1 MNGDKRSAE
10 RDVPVPVPF
19 GVRLTQLTAQR
30 PDEVAAVFID
40 AGGGERTVTYAEL
53 DALADRMARRL
64 ADRGVAP
71 GDRVV
76 AALPKSIAQLALGFA
91 VWKRG
96 ATLVPLRHDM
106 PAPERAPL
114 VELAAARAV
123 VGEGELAALAAPG
136 GDAPAAAAA
145 VDVDRSATPASPLLV
160 ASGGS
165 TGRPKLIRTP
175 LPATITPG
183 QPFNPVGAIIGMRAG
198 QTVFTGSPP
207 YHFMGFGNYLSVLEG
222 GTSVILERFDAGMLL
237 DAIERH
243 RINLL
248 VLVPTMMIRLLRH
261 PDVAARDL
269 SSIEAIVHSAAPCPP
284 WVKRA
289 WIDLVGAERV
299 FEIYSSTEQVGFCV
313 VNGKEW
319 LERPGT
325 VGRGVMTEIRVL
337 GPTGRDVA
345 AGEVGEI
352 HMRLAGLPVPVYE
365 YLGADRGPV
374 TDDGF
379 ASVGDLGWLDE
390 DGYLFIADRRTDLVI
405 SGGVNVYPAEVEAVL
420 TEHPAVA
427 DAAVVGIPDDEWG
440 RRVHAVVE
448 VLPGASVTPEEL
460 DAHCRARLSA
470 TKVPRSYDVT
480 TDLGRNEAGK
490 FCRSGLSP
498 SG

>member
-1 MNGDKRSAE
+1 VNGDKRSVGPDA
-10 RDVPVPVPF
+10 PGPVPF
-19 GVRLTQLTAQR
+19 GVRLAQLAAER
-30 PDEVAAVFID
+30 RDDVALVFVD
-40 AGGGERTVTYAEL
+40 AGGDERTVTYAQL
-53 DALADRMARRL
+53 DSLADRMASRL
-64 ADRGVAP
+64 AARGVEP

-76 AALPKSIAQLALGFA
+76 AALAKSVEQLALGFA

-106 PAPERAPL
+106 PAPERSPL
-114 VELAAARAV
+114 VELAAGAAV
-123 VGEGELAALAAPG
+123 VGEEDLVALAAPG
-136 GDAPAAAAA
+136 DGA
-145 VDVDRSATPASPLLV
+145 VDGDRSATPAPPLLV

-175 LPATITPG
+175 LPSTITPG
-183 QPFNPVGAIIGMRAG
+183 QPFNPVGAIVGMRAG
-198 QTVFTGSPP
+198 QTVYTGSPP

-222 GTSVILERFDAGMLL
+222 GTSVILERFDAGALL

-243 RINLL
+243 RVNLL
-248 VLVPTMMIRLLRH
+248 VLVPTMMIRLLRD
-261 PDVAARDL
+261 PTIARRDL
-269 SSIEAIVHSAAPCPP
+269 SSIEAVVHSAAPCPP
-284 WVKRA
+284 WAKRA
-289 WIDLVGAERV
+289 WIELIGPERV

-325 VGRGVMTEIRVL
+325 VGRGVMTEIQVL
-337 GPTGRDVA
+337 DADGHDVA

-365 YLGADRGPV
+365 YVGADRGPV
-374 TDDGF
+374 TEDGF

-420 TEHPAVA
+420 TEHPAVV
-427 DAAVVGIPDDEWG
+427 DAAVVGVPDDEWG

-460 DAHCRARLSA
+460 DTHCRARLSA
-470 TKVPRSYDVT
+470 TKIPRSYDLT

-490 FCRSGLSP
+490 LRRSSLRG
-498 SG
+498 

>member
-1 MNGDKRSAE
+1 VNGDKHS
-10 RDVPVPVPF
+10 VPF
-19 GVRLTQLTAQR
+19 GVRLSDLAAER
-30 PDEVAAVFID
+30 PDGTAVVFVDAA
-40 AGGGERTVTYAEL
+40 GGERLVTHADL
-53 DALADRMARRL
+53 DALAEGMARRL
-64 ADRGVAP
+64 ADRGVGP

-76 AALPKSIAQLALGFA
+76 AALPKSVEQLALGFA

-96 ATLVPLRHDM
+96 ATLVPLRYDM

-114 VELAAARAV
+114 VDLADASAV
-123 VGEGELAALAAPG
+123 VGEDDLAVLAAMAG
-136 GDAPAAAAA
+136 GDRTTSAP
-145 VDVDRSATPASPLLV
+145 VDVDTDATATAASPLLV

-183 QPFNPVGAIIGMRAG
+183 QPFNPVGEIIGMRAG
-198 QTVFTGSPP
+198 QTAFTGSPP

-222 GTSVILERFDAGMLL
+222 GTSVVLERFDAAMLL

-243 RINLL
+243 RVNLL
-248 VLVPTMMIRLLRH
+248 VLVPTMMIRLLRD
-261 PDVAARDL
+261 PTIDERDL

-284 WVKRA
+284 WAKRA
-289 WIDLVGAERV
+289 WIDLIGSERV

-313 VNGKEW
+313 VSGKEW

-337 GPTGRDVA
+337 DSEGRDVA
-345 AGEVGEI
+345 AGDVGEI

-365 YLGADRGPV
+365 YVGADRGPV

-379 ASVGDLGWLDE
+379 ASVGDLGWLDD

-448 VLPGASVTPEEL
+448 VLPGAAVTPEEL

-470 TKVPRSYDVT
+470 TKVPRSYDLT

-490 FCRSGLSP
+490 LRRSSLRG
-498 SG
+498 

>member
-1 MNGDKRSAE
+1 VNGDKL
-10 RDVPVPVPF
+10 PVPF
-19 GVRLTQLTAQR
+19 GVRLSDLAAER
-30 PDEVAAVFID
+30 PDGVAVVFVD
-40 AGGGERTVTYAEL
+40 ATGDERDLTYAEL
-53 DALADRMARRL
+53 DSLADRMARRL
-64 ADRGVAP
+64 ADRGVVP

-76 AALPKSIAQLALGFA
+76 AALPKSVEQLALGFA
-91 VWKRG
+91 VWKCG

-106 PAPERAPL
+106 PLPERAPL
-114 VELAAARAV
+114 VELAGASAV
-123 VGEGELAALAAPG
+123 ITERDLAGLADADADADVGDGAGFSGPS
-136 GDAPAAAAA
+136 A
-145 VDVDRSATPASPLLV
+145 VPASPLLV

-222 GTSVILERFDAGMLL
+222 GTSVVLERFDPGVLL

-243 RINLL
+243 RVNLL
-248 VLVPTMMIRLLRH
+248 VLVPTMMIRLLRE
-261 PDVAARDL
+261 PTIASRDL
-269 SSIEAIVHSAAPCPP
+269 SSIEAVVHSAAPCPP

-289 WIDLVGAERV
+289 WIDLVGPERV

-313 VNGKEW
+313 VSGKEW

-337 GPTGRDVA
+337 DPEGGDLP

-365 YLGADRGPV
+365 YVGADRGPV

-390 DGYLFIADRRTDLVI
+390 DGYLFIADRRTDLII
-405 SGGVNVYPAEVEAVL
+405 SGGVNVYPAEVEAAL

-490 FCRSGLSP
+490 LRRSGLSP

>member
-1 MNGDKRSAE
+1 MNGDKRSAGP
-10 RDVPVPVPF
+10 DAPVPVPF
-19 GVRLTQLTAQR
+19 GVRLAQLAAQR
-30 PDEVAAVFID
+30 PDEVAVVFID
-40 AGGGERTVTYAEL
+40 AGGGERTVTYGEL
-53 DALADRMARRL
+53 DSLSDRMALRL
-64 ADRGVAP
+64 AGRGVES

-76 AALPKSIAQLALGFA
+76 AALPKSVAQLALGFA

-106 PAPERAPL
+106 PVPERAPL
-114 VELAAARAV
+114 VELARASAV
-123 VGEGELAALAAPG
+123 IAESDLAALAAPG
-136 GDAPAAAAA
+136 DGA
-145 VDVDRSATPASPLLV
+145 VDLDRPATPASPLLV

-175 LPATITPG
+175 LPSTITPG

-222 GTSVILERFDAGMLL
+222 GTSVILERFDAGLL
-237 DAIERH
+237 LGAIERH
-243 RINLL
+243 RVNLL
-248 VLVPTMMIRLLRH
+248 VLVPTMMIRLLRD
-261 PDVAARDL
+261 PTITQRDL

-289 WIDLVGAERV
+289 WIDLVGGERV

-313 VNGKEW
+313 VSGTEW

-337 GPTGRDVA
+337 DADGHDVA
-345 AGEVGEI
+345 AREVGEI

-365 YLGADRGPV
+365 YVGADRGPV

-390 DGYLFIADRRTDLVI
+390 DGYLFIADRRTDLII
-405 SGGVNVYPAEVEAVL
+405 SGGVNIYPAEVEAVL

-427 DAAVVGIPDDEWG
+427 DAAVVGVPDDEWG
-440 RRVHAVVE
+440 RRVHALVE
-448 VLPGASVTPEEL
+448 VFPGASVTPEEL

-470 TKVPRSYDVT
+470 TKVPRSYDLT

-490 FCRSGLSP
+490 LRRSGLSP

>member
-1 MNGDKRSAE
+1 VNGDKHPVAFGTRLRDLAAE
-10 RDVPVPVPF
+10 RPD
-19 GVRLTQLTAQR
+19 GVA
-30 PDEVAAVFID
+30 VAFVD
-40 AGGGERTVTYAEL
+40 ADGGERAVTYAGL
-53 DALADRMARRL
+53 DALAYRMASRL
-64 ADRGVAP
+64 ARRGVEP

-76 AALPKSIAQLALGFA
+76 AALPKSVEQLALGFA

-106 PAPERAPL
+106 PVPERAPL
-114 VELAAARAV
+114 VELAGAATIV
-123 VGEGELAALAAPG
+123 DEDDLAALAASG
-136 GDAPAAAAA
+136 GDASGGDATDAPVA
-145 VDVDRSATPASPLLV
+145 VDRSAAPASPLLV

-175 LPATITPG
+175 LPSTITPG
-183 QPFNPVGAIIGMRAG
+183 EPFNPVGAIIGMRAG

-207 YHFMGFGNYLSVLEG
+207 YHFMGFGNYLTVLEG
-222 GTSVILERFDAGMLL
+222 GTSVVLERFDAGMLL
-237 DAIERH
+237 AALERH
-243 RINLL
+243 RVNLL
-248 VLVPTMMIRLLRH
+248 VLVPTMMLRLLRD
-261 PDVAARDL
+261 PTIAARDL
-269 SSIEAIVHSAAPCPP
+269 SSLEAIVHSAAPCPP

-313 VNGKEW
+313 VTGKEW

-325 VGRGVMTEIRVL
+325 VGRGVMTEVRIL
-337 GPTGRDVA
+337 DQHGHDVA

-365 YLGADRGPV
+365 YVGADRGPV

-379 ASVGDLGWLDE
+379 ASVGDLGWLDD

-427 DAAVVGIPDDEWG
+427 DAAVIGVPDDEWG

-448 VLPGASVTPEEL
+448 VLPGAMVTPDEL

-470 TKVPRSYDVT
+470 TKVPRSYELT
-480 TDLGRNEAGK
+480 ADLGRNEAGK
-490 FCRSGLSP
+490 LRRSSLRG
-498 SG
+498 

>member
-1 MNGDKRSAE
+1 MNGEKPTGGPAA
-10 RDVPVPVPF
+10 PVPF
-19 GVRLTQLTAQR
+19 GVRLGDLAAAQ
-30 PDEVAAVFID
+30 PDGVAVVFVD
-40 AGGGERTVTYAEL
+40 ASGAERIVTFAEL
-53 DALADRMARRL
+53 DTLAVRMARRL
-64 ADRGVAP
+64 ADRGVEP
-71 GDRVV
+71 GSRVV
-76 AALPKSIAQLALGFA
+76 AALPKSVAQLALGFA
-91 VWKRG
+91 VWKCG

-114 VELAAARAV
+114 VELASAAAV
-123 VGEGELAALAAPG
+123 IGEDDFAALAARD
-136 GDAPAAAAA
+136 DA
-145 VDVDRSATPASPLLV
+145 VRDVALDPPATPASPLLV

-175 LPATITPG
+175 LPSTITPG

-222 GTSVILERFDAGMLL
+222 GTSVVLERFDAGLLL

-243 RINLL
+243 RVNLL
-248 VLVPTMMIRLLRH
+248 VLVPTMMIRLLRD
-261 PDVAARDL
+261 PTIAERDL

-284 WVKRA
+284 WVKQS
-289 WIDLVGAERV
+289 WIDLLGPERV

-319 LERPGT
+319 LERPRT
-325 VGRGVMTEIRVL
+325 VGRGVMTEVRVL
-337 GPTGRDVA
+337 DEDGNDVA
-345 AGEVGEI
+345 TGDVGEI

-365 YLGADRGPV
+365 YVGADRGPV

-379 ASVGDLGWLDE
+379 ASVGDLGWLDD

-440 RRVHAVVE
+440 RRVHAIVE
-448 VLPGASVTPEEL
+448 VLPGAAVTAEQL
-460 DAHCRARLSA
+460 DEHCRARLSA
-470 TKVPRSYDVT
+470 TKVPRSYELT
-480 TDLGRNEAGK
+480 ADLGRNEAGK
-490 FCRSGLSP
+490 LRRSALRG
-498 SG
+498 